1 MEEQSNKKLIELL
14 KRLAEVEQQHA
25 MLSVATTVR
34 KGKDQVTDKV
44 ESVKTQIIEQAKM
57 YGQKIEKVEQDYL
70 SEKADSKSVVQQY
83 QEALE
88 QINEEYFANTKVLIE
103 EQQGLQSDH
112 KEMVIKEVRI
122 IIDKQ
127 KVKSSE
133 TYKQYSQQEK
143 DLKNQVKD
151 AMAKGDLD
159 TAQSKIDELK
169 QLKENDPLKEF
180 DDAIA
185 EIRKAKEE
193 INDRLEYCEQQL
205 EELDQSRS
213 DKIEEATK
221 DKNTSLTEVKKQNF
235 IQKTFG
241 SLFNKING
249 AKKFEKNVINSVKG
263 KATQIKTEY
272 LPEIKDQLLEQGT
285 KVLGNIETKRQQ
297 ISQRVSDT
305 AKKASDK
312 AVQLG
317 VATKES
323 LISAKDTVME
333 KVENTKDTVIDKAQD
348 VVDTVTG
355 KVSDAKDAV
364 INAKDKAINM
374 KDKVISTGK
383 QTFKNLLL
391 KGKQMKDG
399 IIERAENAL
408 TDRIERT
415 AAKNQEL
422 RTEMAPKDNS
432 ETNR

>member
-14 KRLAEVEQQHA
+14 KRLAEEEQQYA

-34 KGKDQVTDKV
+34 KGKEQVTDKV
-44 ESVKTQIIEQAKM
+44 ESLKDQIIEQAQM
-57 YGQKIEKVEQDYL
+57 YGQKIEKVEKDYL
-70 SEKADSKSVVQQY
+70 SEKADSQSVVQQY
-83 QEALE
+83 KEALE
-88 QINEEYFANTKVLIE
+88 QINEEYFKNSKVLIE

-112 KEMVIKEVRI
+112 KEMIIEEVRI

-127 KVKSSE
+127 KVRSSE

-159 TAQSKIDELK
+159 TAQNKIDELK

-185 EIRKAKEE
+185 EIRKAREE
-193 INDRLEYCEQQL
+193 IDNRLEYCEQQL
-205 EELDQSRS
+205 EELDQNRS

-272 LPEIKDQLLEQGT
+272 LPEIKGQLLEQGT
-285 KVLGNIETKRQQ
+285 KVLEDIETKRQQ

-312 AVQLG
+312 AVQFG
-317 VATKES
+317 VAT
-323 LISAKDTVME
+323 KDTVME
-333 KVENTKDTVIDKAQD
+333 KAENVKDTVVDKAQT
-348 VVDTVTG
+348 VKDTVTG

-374 KDKVISTGK
+374 KDKAVDAGK

-399 IIERAENAL
+399 IIEKAENAL
-408 TDRIERT
+408 NAQIERT
-415 AAKNQEL
+415 AARNQEL
-422 RTEMAPKDNS
+422 RAEMAPKDNS
-432 ETNR
+432 EGAR

>member
-14 KRLAEVEQQHA
+14 KRLAEEEQQYA

-34 KGKDQVTDKV
+34 KGKEQVTDKV
-44 ESVKTQIIEQAKM
+44 ESLKDQIIEQAQM
-57 YGQKIEKVEQDYL
+57 YGQKIEKVEKDYL
-70 SEKADSKSVVQQY
+70 SEKADSQSVVQQY
-83 QEALE
+83 KEALE
-88 QINEEYFANTKVLIE
+88 QINEEYFKNSKVLIE

-112 KEMVIKEVRI
+112 KEMIIEEVRI

-127 KVKSSE
+127 KVRSSE

-159 TAQSKIDELK
+159 TAQNKIDELK

-185 EIRKAKEE
+185 EIRKAREE
-193 INDRLEYCEQQL
+193 IDNRLEYCEQQL
-205 EELDQSRS
+205 EELDQNRS

-272 LPEIKDQLLEQGT
+272 LPEIKGQLLEQGT
-285 KVLGNIETKRQQ
+285 KVLEDIETKRQR

-312 AVQLG
+312 AVQFG
-317 VATKES
+317 VAT
-323 LISAKDTVME
+323 KDTVME
-333 KVENTKDTVIDKAQD
+333 KAENVKDTVVDKAQT
-348 VVDTVTG
+348 VKDTVTG

-374 KDKVISTGK
+374 KDKAVDAGK

-399 IIERAENAL
+399 IIEKAENAL
-408 TDRIERT
+408 NAQIERT
-415 AAKNQEL
+415 AARNQEL
-422 RTEMAPKDNS
+422 RAEMAPKDNS
-432 ETNR
+432 EGAR